1 MDELVAPKIDS
12 PYLWV
17 PLLLLLAAL
26 DYVLPAVGA
35 VLGRRWLLRA
45 PGADRPQMKDGVAHY
60 AVKRRFRV
68 LGLMLGPLM
77 GVFCVWTWLDARPA
91 TDWLALSLAI
101 LFFADGP
108 WVAWRSVRTD
118 ENGITRTVCGFSRRL
133 NWSEI
138 TSVQWRDPHSVV
150 LRTPSRKLVIDS
162 RYEAFEFLVKE
173 IEDRTS
179 RLRETPPIF
188 RGFWTA

>member
-1 MDELVAPKIDS
+1 MAPKIDS

-17 PLLLLLAAL
+17 PLLLLLAAF

-60 AVKRRFRV
+60 AVRAQVQGQGFV
-68 LGLMLGPLM
+68 LGPLM

-101 LFFADGP
+101 LFFVGGP
-108 WVAWRSVRTD
+108 GWLGDPCARMRTALQEPCAGFPDASIGARSRVFNGGIPRAWCCARPAAS
-118 ENGITRTVCGFSRRL
+118 
-133 NWSEI
+133 W
-138 TSVQWRDPHSVV
+138 
-150 LRTPSRKLVIDS
+150 
-162 RYEAFEFLVKE
+162 
-173 IEDRTS
+173 
-179 RLRETPPIF
+179 
-188 RGFWTA
+188 